1 MYGGEAILS
10 LHSDFMEWQKF
21 KEGVGNMNRKVVGK
35 VLASIIAM
43 QVLHGIS
50 IGVSAAVVY
59 EINPEIRYV
68 LSDTLGSGSERL
80 YLKAE
85 NGQYDRERN
94 YFVHTNQSIY
104 LSQIFTKESDSKFAT
119 HPIDGVSLTMK
130 AEKDIKI
137 TNYEE
142 VWNKDEKSG
151 LLDLEAGK
159 NISVSLMGAHDGGQI
174 RLNAGQDNI
183 LNGLA
188 GYGSVVA
195 GSGGQ
200 VSVHATR
207 DNIFKLN
214 ISSQGTNK

>member
-1 MYGGEAILS
+1 
-10 LHSDFMEWQKF
+10 
-21 KEGVGNMNRKVVGK
+21 MNRKVAGK

-50 IGVSAAVVY
+50 VGVSAATAY
-59 EINPEIRYV
+59 ELNPGIRYV
-68 LSDTLGSGSERL
+68 LPDTLGDGSEVL

-94 YFVHTNQSIY
+94 YFVHTDQSIN
-104 LSQIFTKESDSKFAT
+104 LSQIYTKKSDIELAA

-142 VWNKDEKSG
+142 VWNKDGKSG

-159 NISVSLMGAHDGGQI
+159 DISVGLMGAFGGGQV

-188 GYGSVVA
+188 TYGSVVA
-195 GSGGQ
+195 SSGG
-200 VSVHATR
+200 
-207 DNIFKLN
+207 
-214 ISSQGTNK
+214 